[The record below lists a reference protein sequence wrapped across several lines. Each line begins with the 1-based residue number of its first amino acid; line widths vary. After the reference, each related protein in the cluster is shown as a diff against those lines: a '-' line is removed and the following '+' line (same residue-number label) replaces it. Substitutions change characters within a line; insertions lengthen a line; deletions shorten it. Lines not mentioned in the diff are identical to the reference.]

1 MLGSMI
7 IRTLPLRA
15 AFLTAL
21 SATATATVPANAQQ
35 PSTLQG
41 SVRDIYE
48 THNRA
53 AAAARSAGDW
63 ATVRRHASAVDT
75 LFNGNPATLMA
86 IARASAKLGDTAH
99 ALETVR
105 TVVSMGV
112 IRNLEAEQDLA
123 ALRSLPD
130 WTAIAAANSRNARTI
145 GTTRTFFAL
154 PGVDFLAEDIVW
166 DGPRQRFLISSVRK
180 GTVVAVKRNGTST
193 EFIST
198 ARAEAWGMFALAI
211 DSARSRLW
219 ATTVALPHFEEYAA
233 ADSAR
238 SSVLRFN
245 LITGALE
252 KRYDLPPTR
261 RGNSPG
267 DIAIDASG
275 RLYVSDS
282 RSGVVY
288 AIEPSHDSLSVL
300 IPEGTFMS
308 PQGPA
313 VSADGRKLYVADYVR
328 GLAEVDLGTRAV
340 RWLKHGRDVALS
352 GIDGLTL
359 IGSGRIIALQNG
371 LMPHR
376 VMALTLD
383 PDAGA
388 ITSATILAQDTA
400 VIREPTHGLMMGDE
414 FLFIANSGWDGFDD
428 KGVPQ
433 MDGKLRPPAVLGVRV
448 RF

>member
-1 MLGSMI
+1 MI
-7 IRTLPLRA
+7 IRPLPLRA
-15 AFLTAL
+15 ALFTAIA
-21 SATATATVPANAQQ
+21 ATTAPVSAQQ
-35 PSTLQG
+35 PSPPTPQG
-41 SVRDIYE
+41 PVRDVYE

-75 LFNGNPATLMA
+75 LFNGNPSTLMA
-86 IARASAKLGDTAH
+86 IARASAKLGDTAF

-112 IRNLEAEQDLA
+112 VRNLEAEQDLA

-130 WTAIAAANSRNARTI
+130 WTAIADANSRNARKI
-145 GTTRTFFAL
+145 GTTRTLFAL
-154 PGVDFLAEDIVW
+154 PAADFLAEDIVW
-166 DGPRQRFLISSVRK
+166 DGPRQRFLVSSVRK
-180 GTVVAVKRNGTST
+180 GTVVALKRDGTSS
-193 EFIST
+193 EFIGNP
-198 ARAEAWGMFALAI
+198 RAGTWGVFALAI
-211 DSARSRLW
+211 DNSRSRLW
-219 ATTVALPHFEEYAA
+219 ATTVAMPHFEGYTA
-233 ADSAR
+233 ADSAK

-245 LITGALE
+245 LITGSLE
-252 KRYDLPPTR
+252 KKYDLPPTR

-267 DIAIDASG
+267 DLAIDASG

-288 AIEPSHDSLSVL
+288 TIEPGHDSLSVL

-313 VSADGRKLYVADYVR
+313 VSADGRKLYVADYIR
-328 GLAEVDLGTRAV
+328 GIAEVDLRTRAV
-340 RWLKHGRDVALS
+340 RWLGHDRNVALS
-352 GIDGLTL
+352 GIDGLTVVGSNKL
-359 IGSGRIIALQNG
+359 IAMQNG

-383 PDAGA
+383 PEAGA

-400 VIREPTHGLMMGDE
+400 VIREPTHGVMMGDE

-428 KGVPQ
+428 KGIPQ
-433 MDGKLRPPAVLGVRV
+433 KEGKLTPPTVLGVRV

>member
-1 MLGSMI
+1 MI

-15 AFLTAL
+15 ALFTAL
-21 SATATATVPANAQQ
+21 SATAMATAPVSAQQ
-35 PSTLQG
+35 PSPPTLQG
-41 SVRDIYE
+41 SVRDVYE

-86 IARASAKLGDTAH
+86 IARASAKLGDTVH

-112 IRNLEAEQDLA
+112 VRNLEAEQDLA

-145 GTTRTFFAL
+145 GTTRTLFAL

-166 DGPRQRFLISSVRK
+166 DAPRQRFLVSSVRK
-180 GTVVAVKRNGTST
+180 GTVVAVKRDGTST
-193 EFIST
+193 AFIST
-198 ARAEAWGMFALAI
+198 ARAEAWGVLALAI

-219 ATTVALPHFEEYAA
+219 ATTVALPHFEGYAA
-233 ADSAR
+233 ADSAK

-261 RGNSPG
+261 RGNAPG
-267 DIAIDASG
+267 DIAVDASG
-275 RLYVSDS
+275 RIYVSDS

-288 AIEPSHDSLSVL
+288 TIEPKLDTLSVL
-300 IPEGTFMS
+300 IPAGTFMS

-313 VSADGRKLYVADYVR
+313 VSADGAKLYVADYIR
-328 GLAEVDLGTRAV
+328 GLAEVDLATHAV
-340 RWLKHGRDVALS
+340 RWLRHDRNVALS
-352 GIDGLTL
+352 GIDGLTVV
-359 IGSGRIIALQNG
+359 GPGRLIALQNG

-383 PDAGA
+383 PEAGA
-388 ITSATILAQDTA
+388 ITSATILAQDTT

-414 FLFIANSGWDGFDD
+414 FVFIAKSGWDGFDD
-428 KGVPQ
+428 KGIPQ
-433 MDGKLRPPAVLGVRV
+433 KDAKLTPPAVLGVRV